1 MKQFSEWREEK
12 PDHINEENSVSASD
26 AIRSLLGEPGEYL
39 RKSLGNSFPH
49 MDVPLINE
57 NLNADLEK
65 LEKRIL
71 DKLEEVNSEEPAT
84 IVAKPESV
92 IEEILEPINESADPL
107 LDYYKL
113 YRDREETF
121 ECNISVTGAS
131 LLTTQVRLIFDTTSI
146 NVVFYGKLY
155 KDGKCL
161 VPLQKMIMFPEGT
174 RGQLRLEVVVDD
186 TMFVPWESSCIVEGA
201 KRVTV
206 DFKQKKGVSINFG
219 ESKQE

>member
-1 MKQFSEWREEK
+1 MRQFSEWRSDTSEN
-12 PDHINEENSVSASD
+12 INEKEVAATSD

-39 RKSLGNSFPH
+39 RKSIGQKFPIT
-49 MDVPLINE
+49 DVPLVNE
-57 NLNADLEK
+57 NANTDLEE
-65 LEKRIL
+65 LEKTIL
-71 DKLEEVNSEEPAT
+71 SKLEEAKTSKTTKEIKPAEPIIEESDESLN
-84 IVAKPESV
+84 ESV
-92 IEEILEPINESADPL
+92 DPL

-113 YRDREETF
+113 YRDREEQF

-131 LLTTQVRLIFDTTSI
+131 LSTAQVRLIFDTTSI

-161 VPLQKMIMFPEGT
+161 VPLQKMTMFPEGT

-206 DFKQKKGVSINFG
+206 DVKQKKGVSINFG
-219 ESKQE
+219 ESKE

>member
-1 MKQFSEWREEK
+1 MRKFSDWRVDTSEN
-12 PDHINEENSVSASD
+12 INEKDITAASD
-26 AIRSLLGEPGEYL
+26 AIRSLLGESADYL
-39 RKSLGNSFPH
+39 RKSIGHKFSIPNELP
-49 MDVPLINE
+49 VTE
-57 NLNADLEK
+57 NLNSDLEK
-65 LEKRIL
+65 LEKTIL
-71 DKLEEVNSEEPAT
+71 TQLEEAKNMKTTEVLTPVENNIEELGESLN
-84 IVAKPESV
+84 ESV
-92 IEEILEPINESADPL
+92 DPL

-113 YRDREETF
+113 YRDREEQF

-131 LLTTQVRLIFDTTSI
+131 LATAQVRLIFDTTSI

-161 VPLQKMIMFPEGT
+161 VPLQKMTMFPEGT

-206 DFKQKKGVSINFG
+206 DVKQKKGVSINFG
-219 ESKQE
+219 DSKQE